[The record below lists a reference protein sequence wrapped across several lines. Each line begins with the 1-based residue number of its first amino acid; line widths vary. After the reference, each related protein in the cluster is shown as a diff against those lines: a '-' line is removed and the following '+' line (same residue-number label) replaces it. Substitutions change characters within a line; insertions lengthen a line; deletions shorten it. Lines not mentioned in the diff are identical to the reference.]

1 MWQYEKIDVSE
12 GIGINKANLTEEC
25 LLCHYWYFKYVGY
38 KLEPHVGNK
47 CHDLLMTAYELK
59 KNITILDA
67 KDFDYTCNLCGI
79 SKNEAVN
86 ILNNSVLENNGVL

>member
-12 GIGINKANLTEEC
+12 GIGINKANVTEEC

-59 KNITILDA
+59 KKHHNIGCKRLW
-67 KDFDYTCNLCGI
+67 LHM
-79 SKNEAVN
+79 
-86 ILNNSVLENNGVL
+86 